1 MTKEYRR
8 HELIEAID
16 EMYKN
21 NYAAKSG
28 VLSAV
33 LESVL
38 IAVEVWEPELFKR
51 IMKNEM
57 AVQEMIKGELRKKG
71 GQNND

>member
-1 MTKEYRR
+1 MTKEYHR
-8 HELIEAID
+8 HELIEAI
-16 EMYKN
+16 EETCRN

-38 IAVEVWEPELFKR
+38 ITAEVWEPELFKR
-51 IMKNEM
+51 IMETEM
-57 AVQEMIKGELRKKG
+57 AVQERVKEELRKRG
-71 GQNND
+71 EHND